1 MAAFKKFLGLIVFFV
16 ALFVLAGIA
25 FVVYSIVN
33 EVTHT
38 TKKKMEKKNISFS
51 KEGMQVKMKQRTAEQ
66 ESDAT
71 QK

>member
-1 MAAFKKFLGLIVFFV
+1 MGAFKKFLGLIVFFV
-16 ALFVLAGIA
+16 ALCVLAGLA
-25 FVVYSIVN
+25 FVVYSVVN
-33 EVTHT
+33 EVTDT

-51 KEGMQVKMKQRTAEQ
+51 KEGMQVKMKPRSAEQ

>member
-1 MAAFKKFLGLIVFFV
+1 MAALQNFLGLIAFFV
-16 ALFVLAGIA
+16 VLCVLAGLV
-25 FVVYSIVN
+25 FVIFSIVSG
-33 EVTHT
+33 VTDT

-51 KEGMQVKMKQRTAEQ
+51 KEGMQVKMKHRTAEQ

>member
-1 MAAFKKFLGLIVFFV
+1 MAAFKKFLGLIAFFV
-16 ALFVLAGIA
+16 ALFVLAGLA

-33 EVTHT
+33 EVTDT
-38 TKKKMEKKNISFS
+38 TKKKMEKKNISLS